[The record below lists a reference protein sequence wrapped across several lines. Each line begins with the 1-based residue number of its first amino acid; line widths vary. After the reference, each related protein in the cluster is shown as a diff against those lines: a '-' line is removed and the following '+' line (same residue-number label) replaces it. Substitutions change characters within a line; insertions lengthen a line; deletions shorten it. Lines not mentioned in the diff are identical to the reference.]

1 MKNFWKIAAV
11 LFVSLAVTGC
21 VTTKKKGKQKVGWFK
36 KGYHNMTSHYNYWF
50 NANELMNTSVA
61 KMNEAHKDNYN
72 QVLEIYPYM
81 AADPQP
87 TKGDMDNV
95 ITKTAK
101 AISIHRVSD
110 WTDDNYLLFAEAQ
123 HLKHDF
129 ESAET
134 SFQYIKDELDPHKKL
149 PKAKLKKGKKKEDT
163 KKKSSKKK
171 KKKKKPSAK
180 KKKAAKAKAAKEKAA
195 KEKAAA
201 EAAKQPVKPK
211 EEAAPPPGDDPY
223 KTSALKR
230 RSAWPEAMVW
240 YGRTLTE
247 REKYEEA
254 DYHFQQLAEDPFF
267 PDGLR
272 DDLATAEAYNW
283 MKQKRY
289 DRAIPPLSRAI
300 QFTKKKKQRA
310 RLAYILAQLYDR
322 AGRHEEAYA
331 AFDKVLGSRPTFEME
346 FNARLQ
352 QIESGWENGKITAKD
367 ADKTLNR
374 MAAEAKNAD
383 YRDQIY
389 FTLASI
395 ALKENQKKEA
405 IGYLRQSLAANKG
418 NASQRA
424 ESYLKLADLYFEAED
439 FVLAKNYYDSTLTVL
454 AVTDERYKQVDLY
467 AKNLTDIARLITT
480 IASNDSI
487 VRVYNMSD
495 GERKDLAKKIK
506 KQRDE
511 ENALAEAEAAKKE
524 KEKPAPGA
532 PKSGPIAGAK
542 PSSFYFYNEAFVK
555 KGKKDFQKTWGDR
568 KLEDNWRRSSRRPNQ
583 DASDDLAAADSTK
596 ADGVSDAELDDIF
609 QSLPKS
615 ADELAVIHLAT
626 YDAMYQLGVLYRDK
640 LQNNRRSTGTLEDM
654 QARYPDTTKHEKEAW
669 YYCFVGFTDLEN
681 PPKAKEYYDKLV
693 AKYPNSSYARAI
705 SDPNFVNAQ
714 KQREK
719 EVNDYYESAYGEFRR
734 GQYKTA
740 FDKCEDAPRKFGSQN
755 PMMPKFALLS
765 ALCMGNLQGKDA
777 YCGALSDVI
786 GRFPQSN
793 EATRAKEIARLLGC
807 KGFEVADVPKRD
819 SGSDQL
825 DEKFT
830 LEDDKLHY
838 FLVAIDNSENN
849 VKLDDV
855 KAAVS
860 DYNREFHK
868 LEQLRISNIF
878 LGTDTQ
884 TPIVVLRKF
893 DNRAAAMK
901 YLREVE
907 AKPDFLGEN
916 AKREY
921 TKEFFVITQENYRR
935 VLKNKTLDG
944 YREFFEENYM
954 K

>member
-1 MKNFWKIAAV
+1 MKNFWKIAVV
-11 LFVSLAVTGC
+11 LFVSLAATGC
-21 VTTKKKGKQKVGWFK
+21 VTTKKKGSQKVGWFK

-61 KMNEAHKDNYN
+61 KLNEAHKDNYN
-72 QVLEIYPYM
+72 QILDIYPYM
-81 AADPQP
+81 ATDPQP

-110 WTDDNYLLFAEAQ
+110 WTDDNYLLFAQAQ
-123 HLKHDF
+123 HLKKDF
-129 ESAET
+129 ETAET
-134 SFQYIKDELDPHKKL
+134 SFQFIKEELDPHKKL
-149 PKAKLKKGKKKEDT
+149 PKTKLKKGKKKEDT
-163 KKKSSKKK
+163 KKKKSKKK
-171 KKKKKPSAK
+171 KKKKVSAK

-211 EEAAPPPGDDPY
+211 TEEPVAPLGNDPY
-223 KTSALKR
+223 SAGGFKR
-230 RSAWPEAMVW
+230 RSAWPDAMIW
-240 YGRTLTE
+240 YGRTLIE

-254 DYHFQQLAEDPFF
+254 EYHFQQLAEDPFF
-267 PDGLR
+267 PNALR

-300 QFTKKKKQRA
+300 QLTTKKKQRA

-383 YRDQIY
+383 YRDQIH

-395 ALKENQKKEA
+395 ALKENEKTAA
-405 IGYLRQSLAANKG
+405 IAYLRQSLASNKG

-424 ESYLKLADLYFEAED
+424 ESYLKLAELYFEAED

-454 AVTDERYKQVDLY
+454 AATDERYKQVDLF

-480 IASNDSI
+480 IAANDSI

-495 GERKDLAKKIK
+495 GERKDLAKKLK
-506 KQRDE
+506 KQRE
-511 ENALAEAEAAKKE
+511 EETALADAEAAKKE
-524 KEKPAPGA
+524 KEKPAPGSA
-532 PKSGPIAGAK
+532 PKSGPVAGAK
-542 PSSFYFYNEAFVK
+542 ASSFYFYNEAFVK

-583 DASDDLAAADSTK
+583 DGNDELAAADSTK
-596 ADGVSDAELDDIF
+596 TDGVSDAELDDIF

-615 ADELAVIHLAT
+615 TEELAVIHLAT

-705 SDPNFVNAQ
+705 SDPNFINAQ

-719 EVNDYYESAYGEFRR
+719 EVNDYYETAYGDFKK
-734 GQYKTA
+734 GQYKPA

-765 ALCMGNLQGKDA
+765 ALCIGNLQGKDA

-793 EATRAKEIARLLGC
+793 EATRAKEIARYVGKAKNLRNRLNVLFWRQKIPTRQNQGAGAHADHIEFTIVETEHDALLLENTLI
-807 KGFEVADVPKRD
+807 KKHQPRYNVMLK
-819 SGSDQL
+819 
-825 DEKFT
+825 DEKSPLIYICIKARAVPQGVPHPQNVRDGST
-830 LEDDKLHY
+830 Y
-838 FLVAIDNSENN
+838 FGPYLQ
-849 VKLDDV
+849 KFGW
-855 KAAVS
+855 
-860 DYNREFHK
+860 NR
-868 LEQLRISNIF
+868 SAN
-878 LGTDTQ
+878 
-884 TPIVVLRKF
+884 
-893 DNRAAAMK
+893 
-901 YLREVE
+901 
-907 AKPDFLGEN
+907 
-916 AKREY
+916 
-921 TKEFFVITQENYRR
+921 
-935 VLKNKTLDG
+935 
-944 YREFFEENYM
+944 
-954 K
+954 